1 MQSSHVSL
9 VNYVLQKSQPGNVQ
23 HVIDTIDRFGWTK
36 QWLMNIGDRK
46 GQILDDAIR
55 TRRPKTVLELGTFL
69 GYSSL
74 RMASQLPDDAFI
86 ISIERN
92 RQSAEIAHTI
102 HKHAGVEKR
111 IQLIVGST
119 ENVIPQLTEK
129 YHINAFD
136 FIFIDH
142 DGSAYLHDLK
152 LLEQYGLIQSGTMI
166 VADNVIYPGAPKYL
180 HYIRNNPNYKTRLYE
195 STLEYNDNVRDGVE
209 ISVRR

>member
-1 MQSSHVSL
+1 MIFV
-9 VNYVLQKSQPGNVQ
+9 
-23 HVIDTIDRFGWTK
+23 
-36 QWLMNIGDRK
+36 
-46 GQILDDAIR
+46 
-55 TRRPKTVLELGTFL
+55 GTFL

-74 RMASQLPDDAFI
+74 RMASQLPSDAFI
-86 ISIERN
+86 FSIEIN
-92 RQSAEIAHTI
+92 PQSAEIAHTI

-111 IQLIVGST
+111 IQIIVGST
-119 ENVIPQLTEK
+119 ASVIPRLSEK

-166 VADNVIYPGAPKYL
+166 VADNVIYPGAPNYL

-195 STLEYNDNVRDGVE
+195 STLEYNDDVRDGVE